1 LQESNDSSY
10 VQTPPLVG
18 LESLKVC
25 DIIDQSTGNWNVNA
39 INEIFNNR
47 DAQQQILSMATYL
60 NNDEDTLIW
69 KACLAG
75 MANFQ
80 STVIII

>member
-1 LQESNDSSY
+1 MQESNDSSY

-47 DAQQQILSMATYL
+47 DDKAWELNDTVLLGLLLSSL
-60 NNDEDTLIW
+60 E
-69 KACLAG
+69 AG
-75 MANFQ
+75 EVRIRKKSN
-80 STVIII
+80 